1 MNLSGNNLTVI
12 QLPLIL
18 KIVATSV
25 FVLLTTSV

>member
-1 MNLSGNNLTVI
+1 MNLSDNNLTDI
-12 QLPLIL
+12 QLSLIQ

>member
-1 MNLSGNNLTVI
+1 MNLSDNNLTVI
-12 QLPLIL
+12 QLPLIQ

>member
-1 MNLSGNNLTVI
+1 MNFSDNNLTVI

>member
-1 MNLSGNNLTVI
+1 MNLSDNNLTVI

-25 FVLLTTSV
+25 FVLLTTPV